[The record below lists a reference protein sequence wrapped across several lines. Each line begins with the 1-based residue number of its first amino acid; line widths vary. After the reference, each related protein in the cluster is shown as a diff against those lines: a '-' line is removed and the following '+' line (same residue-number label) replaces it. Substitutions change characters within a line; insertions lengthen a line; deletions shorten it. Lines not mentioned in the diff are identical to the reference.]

1 MDTCLNRPEKS
12 SNPSNT
18 TTNTTFLSFLPS
30 KLILSKTIPNPH
42 KNPPYE
48 SRSSQ
53 RVKKKKHKMATYSVY
68 LMAES
73 GLPRDHHAIFVETYE
88 NGPSTGHLYHVKG
101 NIQEGM
107 ISEHRAEQPPEEI
120 PGFCGKEKLGVV
132 AVAEYGRVLGIC
144 EGVPVPQKQFQG
156 AKRLYPREPLRRCQ
170 EWVAEAVDALKGEGV
185 LIGSD

>member
-1 MDTCLNRPEKS
+1 
-12 SNPSNT
+12 
-18 TTNTTFLSFLPS
+18 
-30 KLILSKTIPNPH
+30 
-42 KNPPYE
+42 
-48 SRSSQ
+48 
-53 RVKKKKHKMATYSVY
+53 
-68 LMAES
+68 MAES

-107 ISEHRAEQPPEEI
+107 IFEHRAEQPPEEI

-144 EGVPVPQKQFQG
+144 EGVPVPKKQFQG